1 MLQIY
6 AESLYWNHGL
16 SQSRAARRVSRAGRV
31 CSFEKPA
38 RSAQIEA
45 WSRIQDRGSEFR
57 TRDSRYSI
65 LIFTVLWK
73 SESESEL
80 RIIGNFNTNWFWVP
94 TIHKCFTEKVVV
106 VLVLCIVWWILG
118 SSYSLLFIVWGTSLH
133 IWVLSTSTCIVPAA
147 LINQVQY

>member
-57 TRDSRYSI
+57 TRDSGYSI

-73 SESESEL
+73 SESEL
-80 RIIGNFNTNWFWVP
+80 RIIGNFNTN
-94 TIHKCFTEKVVV
+94 
-106 VLVLCIVWWILG
+106 
-118 SSYSLLFIVWGTSLH
+118 
-133 IWVLSTSTCIVPAA
+133 
-147 LINQVQY
+147 

>member
-57 TRDSRYSI
+57 TRDSGYSI
-65 LIFTVLWK
+65 LIFRVLWK
-73 SESESEL
+73 SESEL
-80 RIIGNFNTNWFWVP
+80 RIIGNFNTN
-94 TIHKCFTEKVVV
+94 
-106 VLVLCIVWWILG
+106 
-118 SSYSLLFIVWGTSLH
+118 
-133 IWVLSTSTCIVPAA
+133 
-147 LINQVQY
+147 

>member
-57 TRDSRYSI
+57 TRDSGYGTVFDSNFQSSVEIRIRTQNHKEFQYELIRSPDYT
-65 LIFTVLWK
+65 LIFCGV
-73 SESESEL
+73 
-80 RIIGNFNTNWFWVP
+80 
-94 TIHKCFTEKVVV
+94 
-106 VLVLCIVWWILG
+106 G
-118 SSYSLLFIVWGTSLH
+118 S
-133 IWVLSTSTCIVPAA
+133 
-147 LINQVQY
+147 

>member
-1 MLQIY
+1 MLILHQNSELSGLPNALDICGIPVG
-6 AESLYWNHGL
+6 SYWNHGL

-57 TRDSRYSI
+57 TRDSGYSI

-73 SESESEL
+73 SESEL
-80 RIIGNFNTNWFWVP
+80 RIIGNFNTN
-94 TIHKCFTEKVVV
+94 
-106 VLVLCIVWWILG
+106 
-118 SSYSLLFIVWGTSLH
+118 
-133 IWVLSTSTCIVPAA
+133 
-147 LINQVQY
+147 